1 VAVGLVSTSRL
12 IGGAVAGA
20 IYTSIYTN
28 DYSSLIPSELQSAAT
43 KAGFSGSFAALL
55 KASAT
60 NTAAAYAKVVGITP
74 EVITAAQ
81 MAVKVSYVNSF
92 RLVFH
97 VALAFGGVA
106 MIAALCTRSV
116 DLKKKTNHR
125 AVRLEN
131 EKSVLGDG
139 EKIVE

>member
-1 VAVGLVSTSRL
+1 M
-12 IGGAVAGA
+12 
-20 IYTSIYTN
+20 
-28 DYSSLIPSELQSAAT
+28 
-43 KAGFSGSFAALL
+43 L

-81 MAVKVSYVNSF
+81 MAVKVAYVTSF

-139 EKIVE
+139 EKVVE